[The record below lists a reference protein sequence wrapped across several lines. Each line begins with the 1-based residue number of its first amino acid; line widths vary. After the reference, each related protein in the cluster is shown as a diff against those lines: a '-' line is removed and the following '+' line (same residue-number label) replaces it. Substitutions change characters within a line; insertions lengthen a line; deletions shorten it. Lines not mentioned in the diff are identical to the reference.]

1 MSVKLETHWF
11 ISRVYSK
18 AMAANLM
25 RVVFTHYDKN
35 PALFD
40 DPESATAEWMPKLK
54 AMRNRGNRLKQVD
67 QYMVSRFGG
76 PQGIGLWP
84 FEDGADG
91 YYKWASPN
99 STIAGVKRWAASL
112 QSPLHVPRR

>member
-18 AMAANLM
+18 AMATNLM
-25 RVVFTHYDKN
+25 RVVFMHYDKN
-35 PALFD
+35 PAMFD
-40 DPESATAEWMPKLK
+40 HPDSATAEWMPYLK
-54 AMRNRGNRLKQVD
+54 KMRYRGNRLKQVD

-91 YYKWASPN
+91 YYKWASAN
-99 STIAGVKRWAASL
+99 STISGVKRYVSSL
-112 QSPLHVPRR
+112 P